1 MASGSVDQTVI
12 LWDLDE
18 QKPHTTIN
26 GFQEKIQ
33 SLKFHATEAQSLL
46 TGCCD
51 GTVRL
56 YDCRDPDTIQQ
67 NAKIWNFNGEIERI
81 AWDAHDGNYF
91 FATTNQGNVYYCDV
105 RQDRHVWSR
114 NAHEKEVTG
123 LAVNSKCKGMLTTTS
138 SDGTLKVWKYT
149 ESDANLIHEEDI
161 GIGQVQCI
169 GVCPDNPFTVAVGG
183 DNKRKHLRVIDTREF
198 DSVRRSFSINV

>member
-18 QKPHTTIN
+18 LKPHTTIA

-56 YDCRDPDTIQQ
+56 YDCRDPETLQQ

-81 AWDAHDGNYF
+81 AWDPHDGNYF
-91 FATTNQGNVYYCDV
+91 FASTNQGNIYYCDV
-105 RQDRHVWSR
+105 RQDRQVWSK
-114 NAHEKEVTG
+114 NVHEKEVTG
-123 LAVNSKCKGMLTTTS
+123 LALNAKCKGMLTTTS
-138 SDGTLKVWKYT
+138 SDGSLKVWKYS
-149 ESDANLIHEEDI
+149 ESDANLVYEEEV
-161 GIGQVQCI
+161 GIGQIQCI

-183 DNKRKHLRVIDTREF
+183 DNKRKHLRVIDTRES
-198 DSVRRSFSINV
+198 DSVRRSFGITL

>member
-1 MASGSVDQTVI
+1 MDQTVI

-18 QKPHTTIN
+18 LKPHTTIK

-33 SLKFHATEAQSLL
+33 SLKFHPTEAQSLL

-56 YDCRDPDTIQQ
+56 YDCRDPETIQQ
-67 NAKIWNFNGEIERI
+67 SAKIWNFNGEIERI
-81 AWDAHDGNYF
+81 AWDLHDGNYF
-91 FATTNQGNVYYCDV
+91 FASTNQGNIFYCDV
-105 RQDRHVWSR
+105 RQDRHIWSK

-123 LAVNSKCKGMLTTTS
+123 LALNAKCKGMLTTTS
-138 SDGTLKVWKYT
+138 SDGTLKVWKYS
-149 ESDANLIHEEDI
+149 ESDANLVYEEDI

-169 GVCPDNPFTVAVGG
+169 GVCPENPFTVAVGG
-183 DNKRKHLRVIDTREF
+183 DNKRKHLRVIDTKEF
-198 DSVRRSFSINV
+198 DLVRRSFGMNNVN